1 MLIGMFLVFF
11 PSWTDRAWFVLP
23 IVGQQTLIGLAEPS
37 APIAAGAILAL
48 VTLAAAIGPL
58 AGATRVLSRDDIL
71 SA

>member
-1 MLIGMFLVFF
+1 
-11 PSWTDRAWFVLP
+11 
-23 IVGQQTLIGLAEPS
+23 
-37 APIAAGAILAL
+37 